1 MRRASATGLL
11 DNLGGEGQPLPESH
25 GRDSSMGQAA
35 IQQLRRVARRGP
47 GTQHPGARLSPF
59 SPRPDPRQD
68 YSTPC
73 EYALQR
79 YTAPCSAPPC
89 AQATR
94 AGLDCG
100 EVRGCAQRE
109 AVSIMAARVSG
120 RNLCYAEAVRIV
132 GRNVDKWIVR
142 TQAATPYGSEE
153 RVVAGTL

>member
-68 YSTPC
+68 YSTRC

-100 EVRGCAQRE
+100 EVRGCAQRG
-109 AVSIMAARVSG
+109 AVSISYKGCRSWQRGYPGATCATLRPCAPSEG
-120 RNLCYAEAVRIV
+120 T
-132 GRNVDKWIVR
+132 WIDGYFEHR
-142 TQAATPYGSEE
+142 
-153 RVVAGTL
+153 